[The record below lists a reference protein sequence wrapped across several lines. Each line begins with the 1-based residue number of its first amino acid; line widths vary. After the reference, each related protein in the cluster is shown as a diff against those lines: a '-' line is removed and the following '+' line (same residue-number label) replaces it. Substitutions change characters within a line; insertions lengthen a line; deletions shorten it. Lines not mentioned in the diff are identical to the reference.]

1 MHKSKP
7 KDTLTKTVAN
17 ADPNSSYESESGVV
31 GNLQMKGIVGNL
43 QMKGKKRSRASIPV
57 TSQIVAAKNIK
68 KTKQGESNDYLNQE
82 LGKQTTNHGSIS

>member
-1 MHKSKP
+1 MHKSTP
-7 KDTLTKTVAN
+7 KGTLTKTIAN